1 MSNEIVYIN
10 NLDKKLTKLKEETQG
25 LVAWNATQCN
35 MEIDAISS
43 TTISLQCDIYQMQE
57 KLASLEAN
65 LRSVMDAIADRP
77 KQKWLWEIF
86 EPIGD
91 NIDFSYIL

>member
-1 MSNEIVYIN
+1 M
-10 NLDKKLTKLKEETQG
+10 LTKIAYTDILDEKLCKLEYDTHG
-25 LVAWNATQCN
+25 LIASATDQCN
-35 MEIDAISS
+35 MRIDAVSG
-43 TTISLQCDIYQMQE
+43 TTIDLQCDIYEMQE

>member
-1 MSNEIVYIN
+1 MDNEIVYIS
-10 NLDKKLTKLKEETQG
+10 NLDKKLIELREETQG
-25 LVAWNATQCN
+25 LVAWNTNQCDMKIN
-35 MEIDAISS
+35 AVSDTSVE
-43 TTISLQCDIYQMQE
+43 LKCDIYEMQE

-65 LRSVMDAIADRP
+65 LRSVIDAIADRP